1 MKSEQN
7 RYLYA
12 FIFFV
17 LTRLV
22 AIFFGLPS
30 ASDITLYFAYFL
42 NLDSGL
48 LPYSQFSLE
57 YPPLVLVP
65 IFLAGKIDSQSLID
79 YSAGFS
85 VIMFF
90 ADCACLMVCYQYCK
104 NHLRMSDQ
112 KISEMI
118 FFYALFGLPMF
129 QLLYQRLDLIVAL
142 FLSLSL
148 ILFRGSKLIFAL
160 SAFFGFFYKIIPA
173 LIMPAAIIIKEKRPI
188 KIIKNSLIFL
198 ISLFC
203 AIWILEV
210 FTDRN
215 FVKNML
221 FHAERDIHFE
231 SLFGSLII
239 LQNLL
244 VGKISIIYQN
254 YGSFSIKASEPIIDF
269 SKFFGHL
276 ILITFYAAL
285 FFKFRNRQKISDEDF
300 LNVSL
305 LTILLFLT
313 FQRVLSP
320 QFFIWLIPLLSI
332 WLAQNYSRKIFLIFL
347 FIFLAT
353 WAVFSIDYSALLN
366 QEPILV
372 TILCLRNFA
381 LLGVMIFLIKNF
393 LVCPVD
399 IRDGDPR
406 KAWRDSCRVVASRR
420 DKG

>member
-1 MKSEQN
+1 VKSEQN

-17 LTRLV
+17 LTRLI

-173 LIMPAAIIIKEKRPI
+173 LIMPAAIIIKERQPI

-198 ISLFC
+198 IGLFC

-231 SLFGSLII
+231 SLFGSLIL

-254 YGSFSIKASEPIIDF
+254 YGSFSIKAPEQIINF

-285 FFKFRNRQKISDEDF
+285 FFKFRNRQKVSDEDF

-372 TILCLRNFA
+372 TILCLRNFV
-381 LLGVMIFLIKNF
+381 LLGLTIFLTKIF
-393 LVCPVD
+393 FID
-399 IRDGDPR
+399 ER
-406 KAWRDSCRVVASRR
+406 KSSNLH
-420 DKG
+420 

>member
-7 RYLYA
+7 RFLYA

-48 LPYSQFSLE
+48 SPYSQFSLE

-160 SAFFGFFYKIIPA
+160 SAFLGFFYKIIPA

-198 ISLFC
+198 VSLFC
-203 AIWILEV
+203 AIWILEL
-210 FTDRN
+210 FTDHS

-254 YGSFSIKASEPIIDF
+254 YGSFIIKASKPLIDF

-276 ILITFYAAL
+276 ILITFYVAL

-320 QFFIWLIPLLSI
+320 QFFIWLIPILSI
-332 WLAQNYSRKIFLIFL
+332 WLVQNYSRKIFLIFL
-347 FIFLAT
+347 FLFLAT
-353 WAVFSIDYSALLN
+353 WAVFSIDYSALVG

-372 TILCLRNFA
+372 TILCLRNFV
-381 LLGVMIFLIKNF
+381 LLGVTIFLIKNF
-393 LVCPVD
+393 FTD
-399 IRDGDPR
+399 DR
-406 KAWRDSCRVVASRR
+406 KSTDLH
-420 DKG
+420 